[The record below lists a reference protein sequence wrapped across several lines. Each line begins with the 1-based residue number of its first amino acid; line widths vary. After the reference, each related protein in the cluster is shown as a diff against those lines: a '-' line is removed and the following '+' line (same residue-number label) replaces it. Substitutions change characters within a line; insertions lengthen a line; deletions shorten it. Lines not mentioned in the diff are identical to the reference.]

1 MDMYLEIIDNP
12 IRETW
17 SELLQ
22 RPAVKAE
29 VLDSLVENVFKEVKN
44 SGDSALR
51 RYTQE
56 FDKVDISRLQV
67 SKAEVEEASEKVP
80 TQLKNAIS
88 LAKNNIEK
96 FHASQGV
103 NPKKIET
110 SPGVWCWQEKRP
122 IEKIGLY
129 IPGGTA
135 PLFST
140 VLMLAV
146 PAALAGCREIQLCTP
161 PQKDGSIDPAILFA
175 ADLCGVSKIF
185 KVGGIQAIAAFTY
198 GTQSISRVYK
208 VFGPGNQYVTA
219 AKQFALKSG
228 LAIDLPAGPSELLVL
243 ADQSANP
250 AFVAAD
256 LLSQAEHGQ
265 DSQVILVSDSKTL
278 LKAVRNSVLE
288 QLDTLPRKEI
298 AREALRHAK
307 FIYMAQKQQALNLV
321 NEYAPEHLIINTLKP
336 QDYISEI
343 LNAGSVFLGGYSPES
358 AGDYASGTNHTLP
371 TSGYAKQ
378 YSGVNL
384 DSFQKAITFQE
395 LSRDG
400 LQAIGPAIEK
410 MAEAEGLIA
419 HKRAVTIRIN
429 PNNTTDENI

>member
-103 NPKKIET
+103 NPNKIET

-321 NEYAPEHLIINTLKP
+321 NEYAPEHLIINTLNP

-400 LQAIGPAIEK
+400 LQEIGPAIER